1 MSDGDA
7 GMYKLYNAINYL
19 LIEYYGFVNTA
30 FMLLTCMIRKG
41 FLRKENT
48 FSESRKSH
56 CYGNISLIK
65 DGSIKLLHDKRHL
78 LLSAN
83 V

>member
-19 LIEYYGFVNTA
+19 LIEYYGFVNTV

-48 FSESRKSH
+48 SKKIKKQK
-56 CYGNISLIK
+56 ISLLWKYLI
-65 DGSIKLLHDKRHL
+65 DKRWFNQTF
-78 LLSAN
+78 A
-83 V
+83 